1 MPVNEFG
8 PGMERH
14 ARCVGCGGPLSASD
28 GERCGEC
35 RPQLNAK
42 AKAIGAARRAKEDEL
57 AALEREARALW
68 MTIRSV
74 EKRIKWRER
83 LSSKQRP
90 TSGRNS

>member
-1 MPVNEFG
+1 MTEFG
-8 PGMERH
+8 PGMQRH

-42 AKAIGAARRAKEDEL
+42 AKAIGTARRAKEGEI
-57 AALEREARALW
+57 AALEREARALG
-68 MTIRSV
+68 MTIRNV
-74 EKRIKWRER
+74 EKRLKWRER

-90 TSGRNS
+90 TSDRNS